1 MILLLH
7 ARRATSFQS
16 LPYILRQGYICAD
29 WVREDAMQK
38 WTSYWKCVLNKCE
51 TPRSRAAREKK
62 QSASASSLLH
72 LCTLFPSRPSVRV
85 PRVQNSES
93 CARSSLFANESSER
107 ETRPSIQLLA
117 WREQALCCWDRE
129 KQFRIN
135 IFSHAAIYLYGPQQV
150 IFALASQKYWFF
162 IMDVFVNLVAPKF
175 ATRWRHRYIRKL
187 DTLCVEFWVHH
198 GSNRFWVWKA
208 FIWCPNWTVKRSV
221 IL

>member
-1 MILLLH
+1 MWN
-7 ARRATSFQS
+7 TSVTSGTWKKAERLCLFFTP
-16 LPYILRQGYICAD
+16 LMYIISISP
-29 WVREDAMQK
+29 V
-38 WTSYWKCVLNKCE
+38 
-51 TPRSRAAREKK
+51 
-62 QSASASSLLH
+62 
-72 LCTLFPSRPSVRV
+72 RPSVRV

-117 WREQALCCWDRE
+117 WRERALCCWDRE

-187 DTLCVEFWVHH
+187 DTLCVNFVSIMAPTDSGCERLSFDVQI
-198 GSNRFWVWKA
+198 GQSRD
-208 FIWCPNWTVKRSV
+208 
-221 IL
+221 L